1 MLEPETLQRRRS
13 MCRLFFL
20 FKVVDGLVPAIN
32 PEEYLKPQK
41 QKRRIKPKTYENFK
55 SVCVLGDDAVVYRGC
70 AGCSY
75 FTWGLMTEKYIAEEI
90 WAYAVCEHWPI
101 QHFIL
106 NDRLLETLLVRGSLR
121 WWPHFEGTTDRRA
134 LFPFLSNLLLWSF
147 DLCIVHLFTCA
158 SVLTQNISLIIEV
171 KKLLLTLFLEA
182 VYIDLISTSAG
193 VWHIHLELIFAKNR
207 NWSACFSPWQFI
219 C

>member
-1 MLEPETLQRRRS
+1 M
-13 MCRLFFL
+13 
-20 FKVVDGLVPAIN
+20 
-32 PEEYLKPQK
+32 
-41 QKRRIKPKTYENFK
+41 
-55 SVCVLGDDAVVYRGC
+55 VYRGC

-75 FTWGLMTEKYIAEEI
+75 FTWSLMTEKYIAEEI
-90 WAYAVCEHWPI
+90 WAYAVCEHRPI
-101 QHFIL
+101 QHLIL

-182 VYIDLISTSAG
+182 VYIELISTSAG

-207 NWSACFSPWQFI
+207 NLKCLFFSTAMTVYMLVCILDW
-219 C
+219 

>member
-1 MLEPETLQRRRS
+1 MVDKFASFHMRGSFPESSDFWKITCS
-13 MCRLFFL
+13 MGASYAWR
-20 FKVVDGLVPAIN
+20 VG
-32 PEEYLKPQK
+32 
-41 QKRRIKPKTYENFK
+41 
-55 SVCVLGDDAVVYRGC
+55 SVVYRGC

-75 FTWGLMTEKYIAEEI
+75 FTWSLMTEKYIAEEI
-90 WAYAVCEHWPI
+90 WAYAVCEHRPI
-101 QHFIL
+101 QHLIL

-182 VYIDLISTSAG
+182 VYIELISTSTG

-207 NWSACFSPWQFI
+207 NLKCLFFSTGCWTTKI
-219 C
+219 VKKKYHLHIYT